1 MTIVKELRYALL
13 SVSAVFNVNFNMSL
27 FCFTAYEEDMMALF
41 GFEEWC
47 MKGFIGLNC
56 DIVMILN
63 VYGIILV

>member
-47 MKGFIGLNC
+47 MKGFIGLKQ
-56 DIVMILN
+56 
-63 VYGIILV
+63 GF